1 MRAERADFPLVNPTF
16 RPDSRLLVVGPVL
29 VVTVYLVIIP
39 LVFLVWM
46 SFRSGHIGMPSE
58 LTFANYARAYANP
71 ATYELIYNTVVFAL
85 GSAAIAVF
93 LGIIFAWLVERT
105 DLPGKDF
112 VYPLFLVPIAIP
124 GVLFS
129 IAWVLLLSPGAGIV
143 NLSLKHVLQLDHAP
157 LNIYNLPGMIFLEGL
172 HLTPITFLM
181 MAGSFRRMD
190 PSLEEASDALGAG
203 LLTTL
208 YRITLQVL
216 RPSILGALI
225 YVLISAMESFEIPGV
240 IGMRAGV
247 QVLAFK
253 IYLAKQESPPDYG
266 MLSTLAI
273 LLLAIS
279 ALLIIA
285 YSKFSR
291 DAEKYATI
299 TGKAYRPKTIPLGR
313 WKYAALAFVLAYFV
327 VTILLPLLVLTWASL
342 LPVYQAPSLAAL
354 SRLSLENYRMVFD
367 ISKVGLALRNTLL
380 MVLLAPTVT
389 MLICSVLSWV
399 IVKSRAR
406 GRKLLDFLTFMPHA
420 IPGIVTGVALMWV
433 YIFLPLPIYG
443 TIWILLIAYVTSR
456 IAFGTRVMNSAMTQL
471 HKELEEASYVSGGS
485 WSNTFRK
492 ITLPLLLP
500 AFTNGWIFSAIVV
513 AKAMGSVVMVYS
525 HESIVLSVLLWE
537 LWNNGD
543 VAATA
548 ALGVMLIFGL
558 MAATFVARRFATQAL

>member
-1 MRAERADFPLVNPTF
+1 MRVERQTYPLLQSF
-16 RPDSRLLVVGPVL
+16 KWDSRTWVVGPVL
-29 VVTVYLVIIP
+29 ALTVYLVVIP
-39 LVFLVWM
+39 LVFLLWT
-46 SFRSGHIGMPSE
+46 SFRTGQIGMPAE
-58 LTFANYARAYANP
+58 LTFANYTRAYANP
-71 ATYELIYNTVVFAL
+71 GTYELMHNTLLFAS
-85 GSAAIAVF
+85 GSAAIALF

-105 DLPGKDF
+105 NLPGKNF
-112 VYPLFLVPIAIP
+112 LYPLFLVPIAIP

-129 IAWVLLLSPGAGIV
+129 IAWVLLLSPGAGVI
-143 NLSLKHVLQLDHAP
+143 NIALKQVFQLDQAP
-157 LNIYNLPGMIFLEGL
+157 LDIYNLPGMIFLEGL

-190 PSLEEASDALGAG
+190 PALEEASDAVGAG
-203 LLTTL
+203 FLTTL
-208 YRITLQVL
+208 YRITLRVL
-216 RPSILGALI
+216 RPAILGALI

-240 IGMRAGV
+240 IGMRAGI

-279 ALLIIA
+279 AILIIS

-299 TGKAYRPKTIPLGR
+299 TGKGYRAKMIDLGR
-313 WKYAALAFVLAYFV
+313 WRYLALALVVIYFA
-327 VTILLPLLVLTWASL
+327 VTIILPLLVLIWTSV
-342 LPVYQAPSLAAL
+342 LPVYQAPSVAAL
-354 SRLSLENYRMVFD
+354 SRVSLENYRAVFQ
-367 ISKVGLALRNTLL
+367 IAKVGLALKNTFLL
-380 MVLLAPTVT
+380 VLLAPTIT

-399 IVKSRAR
+399 IVKSRGR
-406 GRKLLDFLTFMPHA
+406 GRKILDFLTFIPHA

-456 IAFGTRVMNSAMTQL
+456 IAFGTRVMNAAMTQL
-471 HKELEEASYVSGGS
+471 HKELEEASYASGGS
-485 WSNTFRK
+485 WFGTFRK

-500 AFTNGWIFSAIVV
+500 ALVNGWIFSAIVV
-513 AKAMGSVVMVYS
+513 AKAMGSVIMLYS
-525 HESIVLSVLLWE
+525 HDSIVLSVLVWE
-537 LWNNGD
+537 LWSNGD

-548 ALGVMLIFGL
+548 ALGVLLIFGL
-558 MAATFVARRFATQAL
+558 LGATFVARKFAIQNL

>member
-1 MRAERADFPLVNPTF
+1 MRAERAIFPLTSA
-16 RPDSRLLVVGPVL
+16 DSKSLVVGPVL
-29 VVTVYLVIIP
+29 LVTVYLVVIP

-46 SFRSGHIGMPSE
+46 SFRSGQIGMPSE
-58 LTFANYARAYANP
+58 LTLANYARAYANP
-71 ATYELIYNTVVFAL
+71 GTYDLIFNTLAFAL
-85 GSAAIAVF
+85 GSAAIALF
-93 LGIIFAWLVERT
+93 LGIVFAWLVERT
-105 DLPGKDF
+105 DLPAKEL

-143 NLSLKHVLQLDHAP
+143 NLALKQALQLDQAP

-172 HLTPITFLM
+172 HLTPVTFLM

-203 LLTTL
+203 QLTTL

-216 RPSILGALI
+216 RPSILGAMI

-240 IGMRAGV
+240 IGMRAGI

-279 ALLIIA
+279 ALLIVA

-291 DAEKYATI
+291 DAERYATI
-299 TGKAYRPKTIPLGR
+299 TGKGYRPKTISLRG
-313 WKYAALAFVLAYFV
+313 WKYLAIAFVAGYFV
-327 VTILLPLLVLTWASL
+327 VTILLPLLALLWASL

-354 SRLSLENYRMVFD
+354 SRVSLENYRTVFD
-367 ISKVGLALRNTLL
+367 ISKVGLALRNTLY

-399 IVKSRAR
+399 IVKSRAK

-456 IAFGTRVMNSAMTQL
+456 LAFGTRVMNAAMTQL
-471 HKELEEASYVSGGS
+471 HKELEEASYASGGS
-485 WSNTFRK
+485 WFKTFRK

-500 AFTNGWIFSAIVV
+500 ALVNGWIFSAIIV
-513 AKAMGSVVMVYS
+513 AKAMGSVVMIYS
-525 HESIVLSVLLWE
+525 QDSIVLSVLLWE
-537 LWNNGD
+537 LWTNGD

-548 ALGVMLIFGL
+548 ALGVLLIFGL
-558 MAATFVARRFATQAL
+558 MAATLVARKFATHTL

>member
-1 MRAERADFPLVNPTF
+1 VRAERAGFVTAV
-16 RPDSRLLVVGPVL
+16 PDTKALVVGPVL
-29 VVTVYLVIIP
+29 LVTIYLVVIP

-46 SFRSGHIGMPSE
+46 SFRSGQIGMPSE
-58 LTFANYARAYANP
+58 LTLANYARAYANP
-71 ATYELIYNTVVFAL
+71 ATYDLIYNTVVFAL
-85 GSAAIAVF
+85 GSAAIAVV
-93 LGIIFAWLVERT
+93 LGTVFAWLVERT
-105 DLPGKDF
+105 DMPGKDLL
-112 VYPLFLVPIAIP
+112 YPLFLVPIAIP

-143 NLSLKHVLQLDHAP
+143 NLVLKQVLQLDQAP

-190 PSLEEASDALGAG
+190 PSLEEASHALGAG
-203 LLTTL
+203 LFTTL
-208 YRITLQVL
+208 HRITLQVL

-240 IGMRAGV
+240 IGMRAGI
-247 QVLAFK
+247 QVLAFR

-279 ALLIIA
+279 ALLIVA
-285 YSKFSR
+285 YSKYSR

-299 TGKAYRPKTIPLGR
+299 TGKAYRPKTISLGS
-313 WKYAALAFVLAYFV
+313 WKYLAVVFVAGYFI
-327 VTILLPLLVLTWASL
+327 VTILLPLLVLIWASL
-342 LPVYQAPSLAAL
+342 LPAYQAPSMAAL
-354 SRLSLENYRMVFD
+354 SRVSLENYRTVFD
-367 ISKVGLALRNTLL
+367 ISKVGLALRNTLY

-399 IVKSRAR
+399 IVKSRAK
-406 GRKLLDFLTFMPHA
+406 GRKVLDFLTFMPHA

-456 IAFGTRVMNSAMTQL
+456 LAFGTRVMNAAMTQL

-485 WSNTFRK
+485 WVKTFRK

-500 AFTNGWIFSAIVV
+500 SLINGWIFSAIVV
-513 AKAMGSVVMVYS
+513 AKALGSVVMVYS

-537 LWNNGD
+537 LWSNGD

-558 MAATFVARRFATQAL
+558 MAATFVARKFATQTL